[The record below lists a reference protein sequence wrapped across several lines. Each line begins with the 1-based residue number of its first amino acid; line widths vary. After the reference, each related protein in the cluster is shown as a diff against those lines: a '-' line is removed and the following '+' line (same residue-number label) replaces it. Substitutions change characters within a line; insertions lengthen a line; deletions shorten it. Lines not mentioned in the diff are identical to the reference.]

1 MYSRENIDYRR
12 LYFVIKLLR
21 IARDHRCPMKMA
33 YSKWQERPNQT
44 KDKKKKKKQQ
54 QQKMNSNSTIQSKY
68 HSFTCNAEIP
78 FEGVFILILADFS
91 Y

>member
-33 YSKWQERPNQT
+33 YSK
-44 KDKKKKKKQQ
+44 
-54 QQKMNSNSTIQSKY
+54 
-68 HSFTCNAEIP
+68 
-78 FEGVFILILADFS
+78 
-91 Y
+91 